1 MLCVVCCQEE
11 WPEMYWQALQDLQNG
26 TALSVPTPHPKF
38 SLEVSKAEYAAR
50 SGAPQTAAQHVN

>member
-1 MLCVVCCQEE
+1 
-11 WPEMYWQALQDLQNG
+11 MYWQALQDLQNG